1 MSSFQFDLCELPP
14 AAHALR
20 AEVRTFLQDDLA
32 AGAWQPQ
39 GDFCNHFREEFSQRI
54 GAKGWIGLTWPKQYG
69 GHERSMLERYVVT
82 EEMLVAGAPVSA
94 HWIADRQSGP
104 LLLRF
109 GTEAQRQRY
118 LPGIARGETY
128 FGIGM
133 SEPDAGSDLASVR
146 TRADKVPGGWKLNGR
161 KVWTTFAH
169 RCHYAI
175 TLARSAPATEKR
187 HEGLTQFILD
197 LRAPGLAINPIINL
211 PGHHEFN
218 EMVLDDVFISDD
230 DVVGSPGSGWHQVT
244 SELAFE
250 RSGPERFLSSFRV
263 LSTLVEA
270 ARSSQDTR
278 LLTAIG
284 RFDAHLMTLR
294 QMSLGVAAMLSRG
307 AMPNL
312 EAALIKDLGNA
323 FERSIPE
330 AARLLASALPQPS
343 ALLDA
348 LIEEAVLYAPSWTL
362 RGGTPEILRGIIARG
377 LGLR

>member
-1 MSSFQFDLCELPP
+1 MSAFQFDLCELPP
-14 AAHALR
+14 EAHALR

-69 GHERSMLERYVVT
+69 GHQRSMLERYVVT

-118 LPGIARGETY
+118 LPGIARGESY

-175 TLARSAPATEKR
+175 TLARSAPATDQR
-187 HEGLTQFILD
+187 HEGAWDNYQCKQYRTTVPTEVGVREIGKVLYHAHCGHFTPPRRYIFGNRSRRSCELT
-197 LRAPGLAINPIINL
+197 A
-211 PGHHEFN
+211 
-218 EMVLDDVFISDD
+218 
-230 DVVGSPGSGWHQVT
+230 
-244 SELAFE
+244 
-250 RSGPERFLSSFRV
+250 
-263 LSTLVEA
+263 
-270 ARSSQDTR
+270 SSQ
-278 LLTAIG
+278 
-284 RFDAHLMTLR
+284 M
-294 QMSLGVAAMLSRG
+294 LG
-307 AMPNL
+307 
-312 EAALIKDLGNA
+312 
-323 FERSIPE
+323 
-330 AARLLASALPQPS
+330 
-343 ALLDA
+343 
-348 LIEEAVLYAPSWTL
+348 
-362 RGGTPEILRGIIARG
+362 
-377 LGLR
+377 